1 MVLITYQ
8 IILFLIIS
16 LSYYLTLNH
25 FMAVTV
31 GNFTSIFGIS
41 QPYSLCTTTYSIKVP
56 NTINANDLNISF
68 ISLI

>member
-8 IILFLIIS
+8 IILFFIIS

-25 FMAVTV
+25 YMAVTV
-31 GNFTSIFGIS
+31 VTSLQYSACS